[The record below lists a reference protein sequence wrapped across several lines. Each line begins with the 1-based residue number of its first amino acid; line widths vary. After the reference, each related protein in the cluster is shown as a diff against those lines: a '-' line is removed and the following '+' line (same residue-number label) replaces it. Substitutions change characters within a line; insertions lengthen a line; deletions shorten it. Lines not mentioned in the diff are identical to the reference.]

1 MKKTIKQL
9 ILIFCVLGLL
19 KETNAQNWGFEA
31 TPSTPPNTWTIVTG
45 TWVTNTNPTFVRTGT
60 QSMGITGPVTT
71 GTTIYN
77 TSASVVVPTSS
88 THFLITM
95 AWAKASDPSNGVG
108 YIGYRGTTTVLNPS
122 TAAAGQPANMNN
134 TSFSRIISVSTATV
148 AAGSYGPAIRAF
160 QTASATPATTVY
172 TDDYIVY
179 ASTSNIPDTVSPNVV
194 NSPVAY
200 IGSPFAITW
209 TNGLDTA
216 ANSSGRKGV
225 IVLRTTGSVT
235 TAPLLN
241 NQATYHPSGGVFG
254 TSSFTQAGNIWQ
266 VVGATTDSSVTYLN
280 DTSAVSSTTYTYA
293 VLNYDYAH
301 NYSDAVLVTPTPG
314 PLMTYVSSSVNK
326 LTGTVRNGAT
336 FVMNRFTIQ
345 TTGNNSPLRVTK
357 FNLSTLGSASPTTDI
372 LRARIFSTKAS
383 GVFDSTR
390 LVGTFNS
397 PNGSFSISGIDTLL
411 PGSNFYWL
419 VYDIPTGAINCNVVD
434 AVSDSIIISG
444 TLYIPSVIPSTG
456 NVVVSSQLNGIYTI
470 NPTLPAGCGTNNFI
484 SILSAVNYLNVYGAS
499 GPVTFNV
506 AAGSSYTHAPTILS
520 TTGTLTAPI
529 VFQKSG
535 TGANPIVYGVNGVGT
550 ADGLIVLNGVNYI
563 TFDGIDLVDSISNT
577 AALRMDFGYL
587 IRNAS
592 ATTGSSNNI
601 IRNCK
606 IILNRATTTSFGIL
620 QSASTT
626 GGGVAATS
634 LTGAN
639 HNNRYENVKIE
650 NTYKGISLIGTA
662 GFPDSNCVVTSA
674 NGDTT
679 IVGANTA
686 NDIGNGTALVYGINA
701 ADQKNVEISKCW
713 VRNLTHTSTSTI
725 QGIFIDNGSTT
736 VDYGTARVWGNVVYN
751 INRITST
758 SATGT
763 VHGIRIDASTT
774 ANAIVYNNVVYAV
787 SNTSTIATATAN
799 QMVRGISFGTT
810 TGTGTASF
818 FYNSVSINSS
828 GLSNSTAAFWK
839 GGAGNAI
846 VRNNIFSNTS
856 PAQTGVSKHYASY
869 ISAGTIAAS
878 NNVYWAPDVNGF
890 VGFATTDKSSLAAF
904 AAALTATSP
913 ADGNELGSAN
923 ANPGFTSASN
933 LTLAGTTPA
942 VQSGVSIV
950 SPVAITTDILGNAR
964 STSSATTIGA
974 YESTQI
980 LLDSAAPVIT
990 NVVIVNSASPTVTAN
1005 ISDNGNSVSAGDV
1018 RLWYRLGTTGVFT
1031 ALVPDSIPTINMN
1044 GTYKW
1049 STSLSSL
1056 PSGVYQFYIAARDV
1070 AGLGLNI
1077 AVNPIQATTFSGF
1090 NPSGPVNYLNNPD
1103 AGVTTRSF
1111 TKTATISSGTYAV
1124 GASSFPYLKLTD
1136 VANAVNAG
1144 QITGDLIFELESNY
1158 DGTTGEVFPI
1168 TFNPLNTIGGNWT
1181 VTIRPATGVTGRET
1195 SGYPASAVPIINF
1208 DGADRIVL
1216 DGRPGGVGTSS
1227 EWTIKSKRSTV
1238 STNSPCVQFING
1250 AQSDSL
1256 LYLKLESGNT
1266 TTTSGTVL
1274 FSTTNASAGNSY
1286 NVISNCE
1293 IRDRSDSVGAP
1304 AVAIYSAGTAG
1315 FPNDSIRILNNNI
1328 FNWITSGIQSTATGN
1343 GAGWKISNN
1352 HFYMTTAQTT
1362 AQTAIRFLNASVK
1375 NIIENNFIGGSA
1387 VNAGG
1392 TAWTNSG
1399 SIAWRGIVAN
1409 TSQTDSSF
1417 IRNNTIQNIALTGTS
1432 TGTYGGIELTGGLN
1446 SVNNNIIG
1454 STSVA
1459 NSIQSSMLG
1468 THISLWS
1475 NGTTNVPNFYNNT
1488 VANITSTGNTTAVG
1502 HNGIRITSSVT
1513 AGTLTIKGNTIF
1525 GLSAANPTASISTAS
1540 LVGILTLSPS
1550 TLQTIANNVVYDLT
1564 TSGGP
1569 TNNATTAIGI
1579 NIDDAASVGNISA
1592 NRVYNIKNI
1601 STHLGAKV
1609 FGINLTNGG
1618 TWTVANNM
1626 VALGSDVVND
1636 IIIVGINDSIT
1647 GALNLYNNSVLISG
1661 VNGTAVDTSSAY
1673 RRFRTSNVNSRNN
1686 IFGNIRTSASINYA
1700 SAIYTAT
1707 PATTYKANYNA
1718 LYTNSSQ
1725 IGLWLGVSRD
1735 FSDWKTVTLHDSNS
1749 ANLPTAFVANT
1760 NLHLTSPTIGDVTF
1774 AGRPIAG
1781 VTTDFD
1787 GEPRDLA
1794 KPYMGADENVSSPLP
1809 VKLVLFTAKKANNDV
1824 VVEWSTS
1831 SEINTNLFVVEA
1843 SHNGKD
1849 FFKVASVKAMGN
1861 SSNLV
1866 NYRSMHTN
1874 AKQAMGNIA
1883 YYRLLAIDN
1892 DKFTETSNTV
1902 KVIFDEAQAS
1912 IELYPNPFTDV
1923 IHINFTNST
1932 SEVVNVTIT
1941 DINGKQ
1947 IMAENYNLKSAKE
1960 NVEIKNLTNLKA
1972 GIYFVQ
1978 VTTGTETK
1986 TVKMVK

>member
-1 MKKTIKQL
+1 MKNYYTIFKL
-9 ILIFCVLGLL
+9 SKIISLSVLLFIGL
-19 KETNAQNWGFEA
+19 KGFAQG
-31 TPSTPPNTWTIVTG
+31 
-45 TWVTNTNPTFVRTGT
+45 
-60 QSMGITGPVTT
+60 
-71 GTTIYN
+71 
-77 TSASVVVPTSS
+77 VPE
-88 THFLITM
+88 LM
-95 AWAKASDPSNGVG
+95 
-108 YIGYRGTTTVLNPS
+108 YYRFDAISTTVLNESPVGTLAGSAAPS
-122 TAAAGQPANMNN
+122 ILGTSLTVGGSGLSQTALVGTGGATTDYIPTGWN
-134 TSFSRIISVSTATV
+134 TNLVSTDWTI
-148 AAGSYGPAIRAF
+148 SFWMNSFP
-160 QTASATPATTVY
+160 
-172 TDDYIVY
+172 
-179 ASTSNIPDTVSPNVV
+179 ASTTLWYLFGDAGNSFRCFVNGAPGSGNLRLTGTGLPTIDVTGVTGGANVLHFVRTVSPNEIKVYKNGV
-194 NSPVAY
+194 LFSTTAITGTMTVGTGFR
-200 IGSPFAITW
+200 IGSYTSGSAISGLLDEFRMYNRALGTSEILNTW
-209 TNGLDTA
+209 NRTLGEKGGNDASISQLISAPKFCGNNQDLKVKVANLGKNAISSVTVNWSIDGTNQTPVNLVTLLDTA
-216 ANSSGRKGV
+216 NHPTNKSDTNITLGNIAYTPNVKKVINVWTSIPNGVTDTVTFNDTLKVILQPGLSGSY
-225 IVLRTTGSVT
+225 TM
-235 TAPLLN
+235 
-241 NQATYHPSGGVFG
+241 GGVSPDFA
-254 TSSFTQAGNIWQ
+254 SFTEVA
-266 VVGATTDSSVTYLN
+266 
-280 DTSAVSSTTYTYA
+280 
-293 VLNYDYAH
+293 
-301 NYSDAVLVTPTPG
+301 
-314 PLMTYVSSSVNK
+314 NK
-326 LTGTVRNGAT
+326 L
-336 FVMNRFTIQ
+336 
-345 TTGNNSPLRVTK
+345 
-357 FNLSTLGSASPTTDI
+357 
-372 LRARIFSTKAS
+372 
-383 GVFDSTR
+383 DSF
-390 LVGTFNS
+390 GK
-397 PNGSFSISGIDTLL
+397 
-411 PGSNFYWL
+411 
-419 VYDIPTGAINCNVVD
+419 C
-434 AVSDSIIISG
+434 
-444 TLYIPSVIPSTG
+444 
-456 NVVVSSQLNGIYTI
+456 
-470 NPTLPAGCGTNNFI
+470 
-484 SILSAVNYLNVYGAS
+484 
-499 GPVTFNV
+499 GPVTFNIL
-506 AAGSSYTHAPTILS
+506 AGTSFKGNPVTISNLDS
-520 TTGTLTAPI
+520 IT
-529 VFQKSG
+529 FQKSG
-535 TGANPIVYGVNGVGT
+535 VGTNPIVYGVAGGGT
-550 ADGLIVLNGVNYI
+550 VDAVFALKGSKNII
-563 TFDGIDLVDSISNT
+563 FDGIDVADSVSNST
-577 AALRMDFGYL
+577 AALQMEYGYSVTNS
-587 IRNAS
+587 NAS
-592 ATTGSSNNI
+592 TGSSNNI
-601 IRNCK
+601 IKNCR
-606 IILNRATTTSFGIL
+606 INLNRTNTATIGIL

-634 LTGAN
+634 LAGAN
-639 HNNRYENVKIE
+639 HNNRYENVKVQ
-650 NTYKGISLIGTA
+650 NAYKGIGLVGTA
-662 GFPDSNCVVTSA
+662 GFPDSNCVVTSTG
-674 NGDTT
+674 GDTT

-686 NDIGNGTALVYGINA
+686 NDIGNGTVLVYGINA

-713 VRNLTHTSTSTI
+713 VRNLTGTGTTLI

-736 VDYGTARVWGNVVYN
+736 VDYGTARVWGNTVYN
-751 INRITST
+751 INRTTST

-763 VHGIRIDASTT
+763 VHGIRIEASTT
-774 ANAIVYNNVVYAV
+774 TNALVYNNVVYSV
-787 SNTSTIATATAN
+787 NNISTIATATAN
-799 QMVRGISFGTT
+799 QMARGISFGTV

-828 GLSNSTAAFWK
+828 GLNNSTAAFWK
-839 GGAGNAI
+839 GGAGNTV

-869 ISAGTIAAS
+869 INAGTITAS
-878 NNVYWAPDVNGF
+878 NNVYWAPNANGF

-904 AAALTATSP
+904 SAAVTATTP

-923 ANPGFTSASN
+923 ANPGFTSAAD
-933 LTLAGTTPA
+933 LTFTGVTPA

-990 NVVIVNSASPTVTAN
+990 NVVVVSSASPTVTAN

-1018 RLWYRLGTTGVFT
+1018 RLWYRLGTSGAFT

-1056 PSGVYQFYIAARDV
+1056 PSGLYQFYIAARDV

-1090 NPSGPVNYLNNPD
+1090 NPNDPVNYLNNPD

-1111 TKTATISSGTYAV
+1111 TKTATISGGTYAV
-1124 GASSFPYLKLTD
+1124 GSSSFPYLKLTD
-1136 VANAVNAG
+1136 VANALNAG
-1144 QITGDLIFELESNY
+1144 QVTGNLIFELESNY

-1168 TFNPLNTIGGNWT
+1168 TFNQLNTLGGNWT
-1181 VTIRPATGVTGRET
+1181 VTIRPAAGVTGRET
-1195 SGYPASAVPIINF
+1195 SGYPASAVPIISL
-1208 DGADRIVL
+1208 DGADRIMF

-1227 EWTIKSKRSTV
+1227 EWIIKSKRSTV

-1343 GAGWKISNN
+1343 GAGWKILSNN
-1352 HFYMTTAQTT
+1352 FYMTTAQTT

-1475 NGTTNVPNFYNNT
+1475 NGTTNVPNFYSNT

-1540 LVGILTLSPS
+1540 LVGILTLSAS

-1626 VALGSDVVND
+1626 VSLGSDVVND

-1749 ANLPTAFVANT
+1749 VNLPTAFVANT

-1809 VKLVLFTAKKANNDV
+1809 VKLVSFTAKKVNNDV

-1861 SSNLV
+1861 SSSLV

-1902 KVIFDEAQAS
+1902 KVVFDEAQAS

-1986 TVKMVK
+1986 TVKMVR